1 MLHTQFNLMT
11 LRAVW
16 AIHESGSAL
25 KAAGLVHRS
34 QPAITAALGTF
45 EKQLERPLFTRNAR
59 GMSPTPH
66 GRVLCARVALAL
78 THLRNAESYL
88 ATRRNPKAAL
98 PFHRLV
104 HETQLAALSALLK
117 TGSFSAAARQLQR
130 AESSVHRS
138 LRELETL
145 CGIKLWERYGS
156 GIEPTPEA
164 RELARHGEL
173 CWSELAAG
181 LDEMAEQQGIMN
193 GRVTIGSLPLTRSRW
208 LPDAVTRLVSL
219 HPHAQVVIVDGAYGE
234 LLRGLRHGQIDFVLG
249 ALREVKP
256 EKDIVQTPH
265 FDDQLAI
272 IVRSG
277 HPLAAGFDSDMDKLS
292 AQQLA
297 DLSWILPRV
306 DTPARRRFA
315 EFLSYKGVPWP
326 DRAIECSSL
335 VATRALLLQSDHAA
349 LLSVR
354 QIGIELET
362 GLLKVLGPSLTGTT
376 RSIGITTREGYRA
389 TALQQKLLD
398 LLISSAGQL

>member
-1 MLHTQFNLMT
+1 MLHTQFSLMT
-11 LRAVW
+11 LRAIW

-25 KAAGLVHRS
+25 KAARIVHRS
-34 QPAITAALGTF
+34 QPAITTALAGF
-45 EKQLERPLFTRNAR
+45 ERQLQRPLFVRNAR
-59 GMSPTPH
+59 GMSPTPD
-66 GRVLCARVALAL
+66 GKVLCARVALAL
-78 THLRNAESYL
+78 AHLRNAETYL
-88 ATRRNPKAAL
+88 ATRRNPRTAL

-104 HETQLAALSALLK
+104 HETQLAALTALLK

-130 AESSVHRS
+130 AEPSVHRS

-145 CGIKLWERYGS
+145 CGIRLWERYGS

-181 LDEMAEQQGIMN
+181 LDEMAEQHGIMN
-193 GRVTIGSLPLTRSRW
+193 GRVSIGSLPLTRSRW

-256 EKDIVQTPH
+256 ARDIVQTQH
-265 FDDQLAI
+265 FEDQLAI
-272 IVRSG
+272 IVRAG
-277 HPLAAGFDSDMDKLS
+277 HPLAAGFDSSSDKLS
-292 AQQLA
+292 PGQLA
-297 DLSWILPRV
+297 GLSWILPRV

-315 EFLSYKGVPWP
+315 DFLNFKGVPWP

-362 GLLKVLGPSLTGTT
+362 GLLTVLGPPLTGTT
-376 RSIGITTREGYRA
+376 RAIGITTREGYRP

-398 LLISSAGQL
+398 LLKASAGQL